1 MDKAEKVDNI
11 VRQVTGA
18 IIKTTAKVAFIVF
31 VLTFAGVLVGYYSYS
46 FLTSAGWFALPMIL
60 SVDLLYV
67 AVLLGGLAFIFAE
80 VYKVVLEVK
89 KIVKRGGQL

>member
-1 MDKAEKVDNI
+1 MV
-11 VRQVTGA
+11 
-18 IIKTTAKVAFIVF
+18 
-31 VLTFAGVLVGYYSYS
+31 
-46 FLTSAGWFALPMIL
+46 L

-89 KIVKRGGQL
+89 KIVKQGGQL